1 MISPESQGRGKQE
14 RNRPSGRVMCEST
27 NVSGGL
33 LMNKGTS
40 KREKKQE
47 SREMENRCWE
57 FLKPFLEEL
66 DKRLDRRLVQTLL
79 DLVLVILMHR
89 HRNNG

>member
-1 MISPESQGRGKQE
+1 
-14 RNRPSGRVMCEST
+14 
-27 NVSGGL
+27 
-33 LMNKGTS
+33 MNKGTS

-47 SREMENRCWE
+47 SQELENRCWE
-57 FLKPFLEEL
+57 FLKPFLEEMH
-66 DKRLDRRLVQTLL
+66 KRLDRRLVKTLL